1 MDNERVDILGAP
13 SPKERARNMKVS
25 KSQAI
30 LYIFNALLDKG
41 YITKSEIISELEI
54 SELVFWRDIQEIKA
68 FFCNFG
74 LYYDIVY
81 ERKSQRYVLVK

>member
-1 MDNERVDILGAP
+1 
-13 SPKERARNMKVS
+13 MKVS

-41 YITKSEIISELEI
+41 YITKSEIMSELEI

-81 ERKSQRYVLVK
+81 ERKSQRYVLVR